1 MHNKRKNDQDAQ
13 LRLPM
18 VQPVVSPSV
27 KRKKGNDFTDGW
39 EINQTMLQTP
49 LREVTTAAPAPVQPQ
64 HFPATQ
70 TSVPRTVSPSL
81 EPSQM
86 LLPEQQ
92 NQPPEGSVQGK
103 HELVIPQIDATAGIS
118 QGVLVKRAGRVPLE
132 MPSRE
137 SSVLWQVL
145 YHDT

>member
-1 MHNKRKNDQDAQ
+1 
-13 LRLPM
+13 M

-27 KRKKGNDFTDGW
+27 KRKKGNDFTDGCA
-39 EINQTMLQTP
+39 INQTMLQTP

-64 HFPATQ
+64 HFPVTQ

-137 SSVLWQVL
+137 SSVQWQVL